1 MIDFNRGNYETADGR
16 SDCQTANSLP
26 FSRRSFLAKTSYF
39 GALYA
44 AAKLLPMAAE
54 LAGDTR
60 VSQTPLVDK
69 GFASVRKMLNSSL
82 SRDRSTRDRIR
93 GRFGTVPYP

>member
-60 VSQTPLVDK
+60 VSQAPLVDK
-69 GFASVRKMLNSSL
+69 GFTQQSPIPR
-82 SRDRSTRDRIR
+82 RDFRRFATGDFWLAKT
-93 GRFGTVPYP
+93 GRY